1 MSAIERGLYVAVGAA
16 DLAVEKVQE
25 IPVVKQVVKRTSELR
40 EKSIID
46 QARELEPKLREQAK
60 ELAARGEKI
69 VDRVRKD
76 AKELGQQVRE
86 FPTEARK
93 QVREFPDTARKQVED
108 FRTDA
113 RKQVT
118 EIRGRITKA
127 LNREDNGKAAKPA
140 PKTSA
145 KVSAAARNAAAE
157 IS

>member
-16 DLAVEKVQE
+16 DLAVEKVQQ
-25 IPVVKQVVKRTSELR
+25 IPGVKQVVEAAGELR
-40 EKSIID
+40 QKSIID
-46 QARELEPKLREQAK
+46 QARDIEPKLRKQAK
-60 ELAARGEKI
+60 ELATRGEKV

-76 AKELGQQVRE
+76 AKDFQKQVRE

-93 QVREFPDTARKQVED
+93 QIRDLPDKSRKQVETL
-108 FRTDA
+108 RTDA

-118 EIRGRITKA
+118 EIRTRIQKRVGR
-127 LNREDNGKAAKPA
+127 NGNGAAKPS

-145 KVSAAARNAAAE
+145 KVSAAAKNAAAE